1 MEDIIFKLLMEL
13 KRLSNADLTSIL
25 WVTNG
30 LEKQPIV
37 NFMYDSMHAS
47 VSFRL
52 KDTIFSLD
60 NCGYE
65 QTVNNLNKEINR
77 ILSNLL

>member
-37 NFMYDSMHAS
+37 NFMYDSMHAL

-52 KDTIFSLD
+52 NDIIFSLD
-60 NCGYE
+60 NNGYE
-65 QTVNNLNKEINR
+65 QTVNDLNKEINR